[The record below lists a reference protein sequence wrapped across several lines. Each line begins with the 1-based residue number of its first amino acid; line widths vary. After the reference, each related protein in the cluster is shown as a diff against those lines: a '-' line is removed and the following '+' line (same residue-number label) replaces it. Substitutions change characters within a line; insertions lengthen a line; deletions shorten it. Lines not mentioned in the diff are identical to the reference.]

1 MSKLHGL
8 SPMIHFLI
16 YYKSESFTKE
26 MREEIFQKNPQK
38 NGTIPDLSVSLRG
51 LIKNAL
57 NWFSHPLFT
66 FFYNCVL
73 LIKKTGFVY
82 IFTRLFFT
90 IKFSTIPKNCN
101 KIAMTE

>member
-73 LIKKTGFVY
+73 LIKKNRF
-82 IFTRLFFT
+82 RLYFYEALLH
-90 IKFSTIPKNCN
+90 N
-101 KIAMTE
+101 KIFHYPKKL